1 MVSWWLLSQETG
13 GVYCPNQLNPSSLFW
28 GLETYHVGTFGCLAS
43 HAASSSY
50 SYIYSAPWLHLCQ
63 KQAPFFGEFSTGKIP
78 PKRFK
83 VGIFCEFSTADP
95 NCWDPVSF
103 FFFQKLVSNFF
114 PHPIN
119 LSQNKVS
126 QQNLGLEKRSEHLLS
141 LPLPIY
147 EVRASK
153 AWYFETQISFSLR
166 VSQDVKMQVF
176 VVGKLRELELVY
188 NGLRFLSQWGFGLKI
203 LLDEEMIFC
212 WNKKG
217 CVYFRKL
224 FWFGLVS
231 CCCQRWLCKACLG
244 LPKKQP
250 NRPWVQTILTFYSFF
265 IFQGAGMPISNSGG
279 ISWLLVMESNEENW
293 FFQHVFQSKAN
304 RGSLGRLHEK
314 KNLIRLQRKGSG
326 LRSW

>member
-1 MVSWWLLSQETG
+1 MVVVESRNRGGLLSQPAESILFVLRIG
-13 GVYCPNQLNPSSLFW
+13 NVPCRNFRMPCFPRRLFQLFVHLFSSLAASLSKTSPIFW
-28 GLETYHVGTFGCLAS
+28 GVFD
-43 HAASSSY
+43 
-50 SYIYSAPWLHLCQ
+50 
-63 KQAPFFGEFSTGKIP
+63 GEDP
-78 PKRFK
+78 PKTFQSGYLLWVFYGRSK
-83 VGIFCEFSTADP
+83 LLRS
-95 NCWDPVSF
+95 SF
-103 FFFQKLVSNFF
+103 LFFFQKLVSNFF